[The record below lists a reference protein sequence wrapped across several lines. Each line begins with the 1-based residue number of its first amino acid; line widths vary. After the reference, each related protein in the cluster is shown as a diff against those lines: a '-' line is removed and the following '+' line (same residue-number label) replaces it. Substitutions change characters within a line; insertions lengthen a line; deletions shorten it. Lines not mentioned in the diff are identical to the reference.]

1 MKDIT
6 KLINILDKIKFYIIG
21 ILVIFIVLGGF
32 HIYKVSESTTLV
44 KTYLSEGKYADAINE
59 YGKYKPKS
67 LIKHMTI
74 VKDFTSLY
82 HIETLQTRL
91 DYVNKIKQTFS
102 DYLNDEILS
111 TLVSELNT
119 IESDINKSLTD
130 IKSMTDMFNA
140 SLNEEDL
147 TNAGEIL
154 TALKEKYPKEDF
166 ESLSARFSEKQKELE
181 SKAEE
186 QAKAEEEAKEAEVTE
201 VTEEPANSNEQSVNE
216 VPQKTLSIA
225 DTYAAQNS
233 GQLITVVSSGGVTAE
248 LCRWEKDSNG
258 NWVQLDSTQAYLG
271 SGGMK
276 YGPSVYNWDMC
287 TPTGS
292 YSLTEAFGNN
302 GNPGTSLPYR
312 VLDGSEHWVDDEN
325 SEYYNTMQFG
335 DPAGRWSSS
344 EHLSS
349 FGPAYNYSIVVDYNR
364 WPVNPGGSS
373 AIFLHCSTG
382 KPTWG
387 CIAVDEYKMVEILNW
402 IDTSKNPRILLD
414 FSYEAIYSNY

>member
-1 MKDIT
+1 MNDIT

-21 ILVIFIVLGGF
+21 ILAILIALGGF

-59 YGKYKPKS
+59 YGKYKPKN
-67 LIKHMTI
+67 LTKHMTI

-82 HIETLQTRL
+82 HIETLQSRL
-91 DYVNKIKQTFS
+91 DYINKIKQTFS

-119 IESDINKSLTD
+119 IESDINKSLAD
-130 IKSMTDMFNA
+130 IKSMTDMFNT
-140 SLNEEDL
+140 SLNEVNL

-154 TALKEKYPKEDF
+154 TSLKEKYPKEDF
-166 ESLSARFSEKQKELE
+166 DSLSSRFSEKQKELE

-312 VLDGSEHWVDDEN
+312 VLDGSEHWIDDEN

-335 DPAGRWSSS
+335 DPAGRWGSS

-364 WPVNPGGSS
+364 WSVNPGGSS

-387 CIAVDEYKMVEILNW
+387 CLAVDEYKMVEILNW

-414 FSYEAIYSNY
+414 FSYEEIYSNY